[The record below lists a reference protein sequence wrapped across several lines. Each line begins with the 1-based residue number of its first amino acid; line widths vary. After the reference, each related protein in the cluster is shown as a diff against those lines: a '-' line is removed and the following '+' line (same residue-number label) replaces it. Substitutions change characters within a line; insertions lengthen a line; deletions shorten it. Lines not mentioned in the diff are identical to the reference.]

1 MLGCT
6 NNITAAIFTKKRKM
20 YTADRQTHKA
30 KIFMVYQ
37 HFKCYTHTYIHIYSR
52 TYKHTQMHT
61 LTIPTIHKDFLE
73 YEK

>member
-6 NNITAAIFTKKRKM
+6 NNITAAILTKKGKC
-20 YTADRQTHKA
+20 TLQTDRHIKQRFSWYINISSVIH
-30 KIFMVYQ
+30 
-37 HFKCYTHTYIHIYSR
+37 IHIYSR